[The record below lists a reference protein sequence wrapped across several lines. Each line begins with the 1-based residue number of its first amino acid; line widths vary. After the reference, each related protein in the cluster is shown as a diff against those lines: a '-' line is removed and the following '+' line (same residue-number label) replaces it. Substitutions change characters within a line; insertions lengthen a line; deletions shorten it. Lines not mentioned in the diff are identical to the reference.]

1 MRENSRNL
9 SLRTNNMTATNTK
22 YLLLGAMA
30 GCLAADAAAA
40 DSAAQKKVRKDSRP
54 NIIIIMADDMGY
66 SDIGCFGSEIPTPN
80 IDALAQDGLRYTQ
93 FYNTGRSCPSR
104 ASLLTGLYA
113 QQAGIG
119 RMSEDPGS
127 QPDKNPKTPPAYQGY
142 LNDRCVTIAEVLKS
156 AGYDTYMTGKW
167 HVGMHGEE
175 KWPLQRGFDRFY
187 GILAGACNY
196 LQPKGGRGLTLDNT
210 RLDPPA
216 QPYYTTDAFTDYALD
231 FISNR
236 EKDRPFFLY
245 LAFNAP
251 HWPLQ
256 AKQEDIDKFLHKYD
270 GGWQQIRQ
278 ARLKKQKELGIV
290 PQDCGTAEWESR
302 TWDQLTDEEK
312 ANSSLRMSVY
322 AAQVHCLDRNVGRV
336 IDYLEKSGQRENTLV
351 IFLSD
356 NGGCAEPYSETGFGT
371 TDEIND
377 LDSWVHPS
385 YGLPWAQVSNTP
397 FRKYKVRAYEGG
409 ISTPLILSWPAK
421 TDKYEGQLRT
431 MTGHIIDLMATCV
444 DVSGAVYPEKSAD
457 GSEIHPLEG
466 RSLVPTI
473 KDAGAEI
480 HDCIYGEHFENK
492 FIRRGN
498 WKAVCD
504 EKGKKWEL
512 YDISADRT
520 ESHDLS
526 AEHPEI
532 LEDLTARWQKWAD
545 THDVYP
551 KNL

>member
-1 MRENSRNL
+1 M
-9 SLRTNNMTATNTK
+9 NTR
-22 YLLLGAMA
+22 YFAIGAMA
-30 GCLAADAAAA
+30 SLIAADAAAIGPPV
-40 DSAAQKKVRKDSRP
+40 SGNGGRKTDKRP

-66 SDIGCFGSEIPTPN
+66 SDLGCFGSEIPTPN

-113 QQAGIG
+113 HQAGIG

-127 QPDKNPKTPPAYQGY
+127 RPENDPATPPAYYGF
-142 LNDRCVTIAEVLKS
+142 LNAHCATIAEVLKS

-167 HVGMHGEE
+167 HVGMHGQE

-210 RLDPPA
+210 KLDPPA

-231 FISNR
+231 FIRDR

-256 AKQEDIDKFLHKYD
+256 AKEEDIEKFIHRYD
-270 GGWQQIRQ
+270 GGWQQIRE
-278 ARLKKQKELGIV
+278 ARLEKMKALGIV
-290 PQDCGTAEWESR
+290 SEDCGLAEWESR
-302 TWDQLTDEEK
+302 TWDQLTDEER
-312 ANSSLRMSVY
+312 ANSSLRMAVY
-322 AAQVHCLDRNVGRV
+322 AAQVHCLDRNVGR
-336 IDYLEKSGQRENTLV
+336 IIGYLEESGQRENTLV

-371 TDEIND
+371 VADIND
-377 LDSWVHPS
+377 LDSWVQPS

-409 ISTPLILSWPAK
+409 ISTPLILSWPEK
-421 TDKYEGQLRT
+421 TSGYKGELRT
-431 MTGHIIDLMATCV
+431 TPGHIIDLMATCI
-444 DVSGAVYPEKSAD
+444 DVANAEYPERSPE

-473 KDAGAEI
+473 KNRKTEI
-480 HDCIYGEHFENK
+480 HDYIYGEHFGNK
-492 FIRRGN
+492 FIRHGK
-498 WKAVCD
+498 WKAVFD
-504 EKGKKWEL
+504 EKGTAWEL
-512 YDISADRT
+512 YDISSGRT
-520 ESHDLS
+520 ESEDLS
-526 AEHPEI
+526 SSYPGI
-532 LEDLTARWQKWAD
+532 LEQLVEEWQHWAE
-545 THDVYP
+545 THNVYP
-551 KNL
+551 KKL

>member
-1 MRENSRNL
+1 MDK
-9 SLRTNNMTATNTK
+9 K
-22 YLLLGAMA
+22 YLLLGAA
-30 GCLAADAAAA
+30 ASCVAFEAVAADAQAGKR
-40 DSAAQKKVRKDSRP
+40 QPKQENNRP

-66 SDIGCFGSEIPTPN
+66 SDLGCFGSEIPTPN
-80 IDALAQDGLRYTQ
+80 LDALAQSGIRYTQ

-113 QQAGIG
+113 HQAGIG

-127 QPDKNPKTPPAYQGY
+127 KPSDKKYNPEGYQGY
-142 LNDRCVTIAEVLKS
+142 LNDHCVTIAEVLKS

-196 LQPKGGRGLTLDNT
+196 LRPQGGRGLTLDNT
-210 RLDPPA
+210 KLDAPA

-236 EKDRPFFLY
+236 EKDNPFFLY

-256 AKQEDIDKFLHKYD
+256 AKQEDIDKFMHRYD
-270 GGWQQIRQ
+270 CGWQEIRK
-278 ARLKKQKELGIV
+278 ARFEKQKALGIISR
-290 PQDCGTAEWESR
+290 DTELAEWESR
-302 TWDQLTDEEK
+302 NWNQLTDEEK
-312 ANSSLRMSVY
+312 ANSSLRMAVY

-336 IDYLEKSGQRENTLV
+336 LDYLEESGQRDNTLV

-371 TDEIND
+371 VNDIND
-377 LDSWVHPS
+377 LESWVAPS

-409 ISTPLILSWPAK
+409 ISTPLIMSWPAK
-421 TDKYEGQLRT
+421 TAGHEGELRDNF
-431 MTGHIIDLMATCV
+431 GHITDLMATCV
-444 DVSGAVYPEKSAD
+444 DVSGAVYPAEAHG
-457 GSEIHPLEG
+457 GSPIHPLEG
-466 RSLVPTI
+466 RSIMPAVENPDATI
-473 KDAGAEI
+473 HEYI
-480 HDCIYGEHFENK
+480 FGEHFNNRY
-492 FIRRGN
+492 IRHGK
-498 WKAVCD
+498 WKAVMD
-504 EKGKKWEL
+504 EKTKIWEL
-512 YDISADRT
+512 YDISADRS
-520 ESHDLS
+520 ELHDLAS
-526 AEHPEI
+526 ERPDI
-532 LEDLTARWQKWAD
+532 LAQMTSRWQRWAD
-545 THDVYP
+545 AHNVYP
-551 KNL
+551 K

>member
-1 MRENSRNL
+1 MV
-9 SLRTNNMTATNTK
+9 NTK
-22 YLLLGAMA
+22 YIALGAMA
-30 GCLAADAAAA
+30 GCLALDAAAA
-40 DSAAQKKVRKDSRP
+40 DSAAPKKQQKDGRP

-66 SDIGCFGSEIPTPN
+66 SDLGCFGSEIPTPN
-80 IDALAQDGLRYTQ
+80 IDALAQSGIKYTQ

-113 QQAGIG
+113 HQAGIG

-127 QPDKNPKTPPAYQGY
+127 KPGKDSKNPPAYQGF
-142 LNDRCVTIAEVLKS
+142 LNDNCVTIAEVLKS
-156 AGYDTYMTGKW
+156 AGYDTYMAGKW

-175 KWPLQRGFDRFY
+175 KWPLQRGFDHFY

-210 RLDPPA
+210 KLDPPA
-216 QPYYTTDAFTDYALD
+216 QPYYTTDAFTDYALE

-236 EKDRPFFLY
+236 EQDNPFFLY

-270 GGWQQIRQ
+270 CGWQAVRE
-278 ARLKKQKELGIV
+278 ARLKKQKELGII
-290 PQDCGTAEWESR
+290 PEDCGTAEWESR
-302 TWDQLTDEEK
+302 TWDQLTDQEK
-312 ANSSLRMSVY
+312 ANSSLRMAVY

-371 TDEIND
+371 VDEIND
-377 LDSWVHPS
+377 LESWVHPS

-421 TDKYEGQLRT
+421 TGKYEGEIRT
-431 MTGHIIDLMATCV
+431 TPGHIIDLMATCV
-444 DVSGAVYPEKSAD
+444 DVSGATYPEKSAK
-457 GSEIHPLEG
+457 GSDIHPLEG
-466 RSLVPTI
+466 KSLVPTI
-473 KDAGAEI
+473 RNSKAEI
-480 HDCIYGEHFENK
+480 HDYIYGEHFENK
-492 FIRRGN
+492 FIRHGQ
-498 WKAVCD
+498 WKAVYD

-512 YDISADRT
+512 YDISVDRI
-520 ESHDLS
+520 ESNDLS
-526 AEHPEI
+526 SVHPEI
-532 LEDLTARWQKWAD
+532 LEDLTARWQQWAD
-545 THDVYP
+545 THNVYP
-551 KNL
+551 KHNEN